1 MEGFGPVVA
10 AAAAFVGT
18 HFLLSHPLRKP
29 IVDTVGSAAFLGIYS
44 AVAAATLVWLALAY
58 LAAPAGTLLWPVGD
72 GLWAAATIVMLLAS
86 ILLMGS
92 IVRNPALPNP
102 GSPTAVPA
110 EARGVYAVSRHP
122 MMWAFALWGICHIA
136 VYPAAANII
145 LAAGIIIL
153 ALVGAALQDRKK
165 EALQSDTWPD
175 WEKKTSYW
183 PFGAIVSGK
192 ARFGG
197 FGMDALAGS
206 GAAALPQPRLRSSGR
221 GPMGGFRHAPT
232 SARARVNPLRRRSQS
247 PRGSQPARSGKM
259 TDLFSAAS
267 RRR

>member
-1 MEGFGPVVA
+1 VEDLGPILA

-18 HFLLSHPLRKP
+18 HFLLSHPLRKL

-44 AVAAATLVWLALAY
+44 VVAAATLGWLALAY

-102 GSPTAVPA
+102 GRPTAVPA
-110 EARGVYAVSRHP
+110 EARGVYAVTRHP

-145 LAAGIIIL
+145 LAAAVIIL

-165 EALQSDTWPD
+165 EALQHDTWPE
-175 WEKKTSYW
+175 WEMKTSYW

-192 ARFGG
+192 ARLGG
-197 FGMDALAGS
+197 FSMHTLGGGLILWLAATWAHIPLAGW
-206 GAAALPQPRLRSSGR
+206 
-221 GPMGGFRHAPT
+221 
-232 SARARVNPLRRRSQS
+232 
-247 PRGSQPARSGKM
+247 PAGIWRW
-259 TDLFSAAS
+259 L
-267 RRR
+267 